1 MRSLTSFA
9 SFNVSIDGSVAR
21 AAYDSQLA
29 ESSISLSFCTVNHI
43 YNRFGVC
50 STTVTVETST
60 GELFTCAIQLIILNK
75 NPLDHLYDVVL
86 GRDWFSLCSTGL
98 ENYPDTAVHLLSLN
112 QWLIFASLSVDAV
125 HAQLLPYSKS
135 LCLLFFFFFF

>member
-1 MRSLTSFA
+1 M
-9 SFNVSIDGSVAR
+9 
-21 AAYDSQLA
+21 
-29 ESSISLSFCTVNHI
+29 
-43 YNRFGVC
+43 
-50 STTVTVETST
+50 TVETST
-60 GELFTCAIQLIILNK
+60 WELFTCAIQLIIFNK

-86 GRDWFSLCSTGL
+86 GRDWFSLCSTAL

-135 LCLLFFFFFF
+135 LCFFFFFFFFFFLRVVTLSV